1 MLVLP
6 NVPISPVQVEVSAT
20 SLDTEVIALRSCL
33 GLSSENKRSELV
45 RYTLKLEEY
54 VEELFL
60 YAQRQIGSHDANSL
74 KKFIES
80 HVIFSTK
87 IIPWSKVVLG
97 NKETRNR
104 KLFGRT
110 ISDSKTVLEWTLG
123 NEVEIS
129 IVAIALVYLNLSSIL
144 VKELMEVEEVEE
156 VANTKWKQVSSYLK
170 KGISYLAFIERFNLM
185 SKINVSRILCTLL
198 SKFSLI
204 SMQMCT
210 LCKFSWA
217 NSKQFDA
224 TESIL
229 SRNNGTLSR
238 VAIYV
243 VDELKGLQDIVDSLE
258 TDKDNLNLDYS
269 GWKDYFGVIIRYTSA
284 YSGLFLSIEY
294 YQKDKLGDAIG
305 LLNFSLLNLQCKN
318 ICELDEK
325 KVNLFSKLKRKA
337 SDYKLQR
344 YIREFQSVTTLNL
357 DETVFKNS
365 GLVLEDISLV
375 FSQLIRLRVKL
386 MKENDNIKFDD
397 VTDWR
402 TIHED
407 TKWPLGCGIPLS
419 LLEPYEPA
427 ALKGRKNSYEN
438 SCRMAYY

>member
-6 NVPISPVQVEVSAT
+6 NVPISPLQIDISTAN
-20 SLDTEVIALRSCL
+20 LDPEILALRSCL
-33 GLSSENKRSELV
+33 GISSENNRSELV
-45 RYTLKLEEY
+45 RYILKLEEY

-60 YAQRQIGSHDANSL
+60 YAQKQTGIQDTNNL
-74 KKFIES
+74 KKFIEG

-87 IIPWSKVVLG
+87 LIPWSKVTLG
-97 NKETRNR
+97 NKESKNK

-110 ISDSKTVLEWTLG
+110 SGDSKTSLDWTLG

-144 VKELMEVEEVEE
+144 VRELMEVEEEE
-156 VANTKWKQVSSYLK
+156 EIANTKWKQVSSNLK
-170 KGISYLAFIERFNLM
+170 KGISYLAFIEKFDIDSKFNVNRLLY
-185 SKINVSRILCTLL
+185 SLL
-198 SKFSLI
+198 SKVSLI

-210 LCKFSWA
+210 LCRSSWT
-217 NSKQFDA
+217 NSKQFDS
-224 TESIL
+224 TESVL
-229 SRNNGTLSR
+229 SRNNGTLSK

-243 VDELKGLQDIVDSLE
+243 VDELRGLQDIVESLQ
-258 TDKDNLNLDYS
+258 TDKGNLNVDYS
-269 GWKDYFGVIIRYTSA
+269 GWKDYFAVIIRYISA

-318 ICELDEK
+318 IRELDEK
-325 KVNLFSKLKRKA
+325 NGNFFSKLRRKA
-337 SDYKLQR
+337 SHYKLQR
-344 YIREFQSVTTLNL
+344 YIRELQSVTTLNL
-357 DETVFKNS
+357 DETMFKNS

-375 FSQLIRLRVKL
+375 FSQLIRLRVKF
-386 MKENDNIKFDD
+386 MKENNNLKFDD

-427 ALKGRKNSYEN
+427 ALKGNKIPLES